1 MTSEWCRVQL
11 SRYAHQRLPNGF
23 SPLDSCLAWRRQI
36 AVIESDFVQCSVSKR
51 EFLCFV
57 ERKKTF
63 QYLFQPQ
70 RLLFPGLL
78 KPSVFNIM
86 LRERYRP
93 DSLTRNQMKEAVKKI
108 RLSVK
113 RTWKKRIF
121 LHLSL
126 GQRAPISLYSFNGAV
141 LTKDKTT
148 IMATILTTTTI
159 IRQRLFLLHPTP
171 PLPKN
176 EQNVKRRWND
186 VG

>member
-11 SRYAHQRLPNGF
+11 SRYAHQRLPSGF

-36 AVIESDFVQCSVSKR
+36 AVIESDFVQCSVSKENFFVLLR
-51 EFLCFV
+51 E
-57 ERKKTF
+57 KKAF

-93 DSLTRNQMKEAVKKI
+93 DSLTRNQMKEAVKKKI

-113 RTWKKRIF
+113 RTWKNRFCKIFFDNCPQDKERRFLMYSSCLNKRQDN
-121 LHLSL
+121 H
-126 GQRAPISLYSFNGAV
+126 NGND
-141 LTKDKTT
+141 TDDNNNYQ
-148 IMATILTTTTI
+148 ATII
-159 IRQRLFLLHPTP
+159 PPSSNTP
-171 PLPKN
+171 SPEKWT
-176 EQNVKRRWND
+176 EC
-186 VG
+186 